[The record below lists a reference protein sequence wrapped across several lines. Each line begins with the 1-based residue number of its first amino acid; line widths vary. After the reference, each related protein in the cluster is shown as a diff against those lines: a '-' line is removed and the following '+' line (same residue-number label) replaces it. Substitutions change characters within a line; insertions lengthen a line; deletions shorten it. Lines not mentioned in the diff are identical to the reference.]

1 MTDTVTL
8 ANGKTVSLD
17 EFLTWNFQKQS
28 NNLMPRRT
36 FGKRRDGFAEEQSAR
51 IKDWWDE
58 RRKNGPVIAV
68 NRGVPHSEETKR
80 KIGLKTKE
88 RMAGVAKSD
97 DHRLAMSE
105 AGKAAWVK
113 RRGWSKLVTPAGT
126 FESVK
131 AAAAGVGVIEQ
142 TLRKRLRDMPG
153 QYYTV

>member
-1 MTDTVTL
+1 MKDTVTL
-8 ANGKTVSLD
+8 ANGKSVSFD
-17 EFLTWNFQKQS
+17 EFLTWSHQKQS
-28 NNLMPRRT
+28 NSLMPRRN

-51 IKDWWDE
+51 IKDWWDA
-58 RRKNGPVIAV
+58 RLKNGPVIAA

-80 KIGLKTKE
+80 KIGLKSKE

-105 AGKAAWVK
+105 AGKAAWVR

-131 AAAAGVGVIEQ
+131 AAAAGVGVMEP
-142 TLRKRLRDMPG
+142 TLRKRLKQMPN